1 MKKEKGITLVALVI
15 TIVVMLILATVTVTV
30 SINGGLINTTKS
42 AKEESRGMDVAEAK
56 EMWEMSVREDRENG
70 NQEKTLDQ
78 ILEELKNKGLLT
90 EKEVKEIKESETKTI
105 TIGSRTI
112 SFDIENSDIG
122 DIDTWD
128 RTYIESIKI
137 GDYVDY
143 NPTQRVSEENKDKL
157 TYISPV
163 GTASSH
169 GNGYEEQTFEA
180 RTDIKWRV
188 YDINKETGVITLISE
203 EVIGPKRGGT
213 LQNNFI
219 LFKGIGYLYSE
230 QEIESAC
237 AIYGYGYGADTSKS
251 TTYTVGGPFD
261 DKITG
266 KIEGTGA
273 RSMDFTDII
282 DTTPTFLLGTIGS
295 IYYPTMSG
303 DSRGS
308 STQTTDK
315 NLEYCSTQL
324 YYVSESQLGKAKFN
338 LIFKKKDDEKVNL
351 AYWLKTRMIRKTIGS
366 DEANNKM
373 GFCNWV
379 VFNGDRINN
388 KYICGSTTIKFGS
401 SPATELGIRPIVV
414 LKKGI
419 GLTKNTSQ
427 SENKE
432 YATWNLE

>member
-1 MKKEKGITLVALVI
+1 MKNQKGITLVVLII
-15 TIVVMLILATVTVTV
+15 TIILMLILTTVTVTT
-30 SINGGLINTTKS
+30 SINGGLINSTQS
-42 AKEESRGMDVAEAK
+42 AKENARALEVERAE
-56 EMWEMSVREDRENG
+56 EMWEISVRDDREDG
-70 NQEKTLDQ
+70 KAEKTLGEL
-78 ILEELKNKGLLT
+78 LEELREKELLT
-90 EKEVKEIKESETKTI
+90 EKEVEEIRKNKFI
-105 TIGSRTI
+105 TIGNRTI
-112 SFDIENSDIG
+112 SFEINYTSAQEDSE
-122 DIDTWD
+122 
-128 RTYIESIKI
+128 REYIESIKI

-143 NPTQRVSEENKDKL
+143 NPTQRVSEKNKSKL
-157 TYISPV
+157 TYVSPV

-169 GNGYEEQTFEA
+169 GNGYEEQTFES

-213 LQNNFI
+213 LQSNFI
-219 LFKGIGYLYSE
+219 LYAGIGYLYSE

-251 TTYTVGGPFD
+251 TAYTVGGPFD

-266 KIEGTGA
+266 AIEGTGA

-351 AYWLKTRMIRKTIGS
+351 AYWLKTRMIRRTIGS
-366 DEANNKM
+366 DEANNSM

-388 KYICGSTTIKFGS
+388 KYICGSTTIKFDS

-419 GLTKNTSQ
+419 GLTKDTSK

>member
-1 MKKEKGITLVALVI
+1 MKNQKGITLVVLII
-15 TIVVMLILATVTVTV
+15 TIILMLILTTVTVTT
-30 SINGGLINTTKS
+30 SIDGGLINSTQN
-42 AKEESRGMDVAEAK
+42 AKENARALEVERAE
-56 EMWEMSVREDRENG
+56 EMWEISVRDDREDG
-70 NQEKTLDQ
+70 KAEKTLEEL
-78 ILEELKNKGLLT
+78 LEELYEKELLT
-90 EKEVKEIKESETKTI
+90 KKEVEEIKNNKSI
-105 TIGSRTI
+105 TIGNRTI
-112 SFDIENSDIG
+112 SFEINYTSAQEDSE
-122 DIDTWD
+122 
-128 RTYIESIKI
+128 REYIESIKI

-237 AIYGYGYGADTSKS
+237 AIYGYGYGADISKS

-351 AYWLKTRMIRKTIGS
+351 AYWLKTRMIRKTISS
-366 DEANNKM
+366 DTANNSM

>member
-1 MKKEKGITLVALVI
+1 MKNQKGITLVVLII
-15 TIVVMLILATVTVTV
+15 TIILMLILTTVTVTT
-30 SINGGLINTTKS
+30 SIDGGLINSTQN
-42 AKEESRGMDVAEAK
+42 AKENARALEVERAE
-56 EMWEMSVREDRENG
+56 EMWEISVRDDREDG
-70 NQEKTLDQ
+70 KAEKTLEEL
-78 ILEELKNKGLLT
+78 LEELREKELLT
-90 EKEVKEIKESETKTI
+90 EKEVEEIKKNKSI
-105 TIGSRTI
+105 TIGNRTI
-112 SFDIENSDIG
+112 SFEINYTSAQEDSE
-122 DIDTWD
+122 
-128 RTYIESIKI
+128 REYIESIKI

-143 NPTQRVSEENKDKL
+143 NPTQRVSEKNKSKL
-157 TYISPV
+157 TYVSPV

-169 GNGYEEQTFEA
+169 GNGYEEQSFEA

-219 LFKGIGYLYSE
+219 LYAGIGYLYSE

-251 TTYTVGGPFD
+251 TEYTVGGPFD

-338 LIFKKKDDEKVNL
+338 LIFKAKDEETNL

-366 DEANNKM
+366 DEANNRM

>member
-1 MKKEKGITLVALVI
+1 MKNQKGITLVVLII
-15 TIVVMLILATVTVTV
+15 TIILMLILTTVTVTT
-30 SINGGLINTTKS
+30 SINGGLINSTQS
-42 AKEESRGMDVAEAK
+42 AKENARALEVERAE
-56 EMWEMSVREDRENG
+56 EMWEISVRDDREDG
-70 NQEKTLDQ
+70 KAEKTLEEL
-78 ILEELKNKGLLT
+78 LEELREKELLT
-90 EKEVKEIKESETKTI
+90 EKEAEEIKKNKSI
-105 TIGSRTI
+105 TIGNRTI
-112 SFDIENSDIG
+112 SFEINYTSAQEDSE
-122 DIDTWD
+122 
-128 RTYIESIKI
+128 REYIESIKI

-143 NPTQRVSEENKDKL
+143 NPTQRVSEKNKSKL
-157 TYISPV
+157 TYVSPV

-213 LQNNFI
+213 LQSNFI
-219 LFKGIGYLYSE
+219 LYAGIGYLYSE

-251 TTYTVGGPFD
+251 TAYTVGGPFD

-266 KIEGTGA
+266 AIEGTGA
-273 RSMDFTDII
+273 RSMDLTDII
-282 DTTPTFLLGTIGS
+282 SSNPTFLLGTIGS

-303 DSRGS
+303 DSLGR
-308 STQTTDK
+308 STEKTDK
-315 NLEYCSTQL
+315 NLEYSSTQKYDVNEL
-324 YYVSESQLGKAKFN
+324 EVGKAKFN
-338 LIFKKKDDEKVNL
+338 LVFKAKDEETNL
-351 AYWLKTRMIRKTIGS
+351 AYWLKTRTVRRTISS
-366 DEANNKM
+366 DAANNSM

-379 VFNGDRINN
+379 VINGNRVNN
-388 KYICGSTTIKFGS
+388 KRICGSTTIKFGS
-401 SPATELGIRPIVV
+401 TPATELGIRPIVV

>member
-1 MKKEKGITLVALVI
+1 M
-15 TIVVMLILATVTVTV
+15 
-30 SINGGLINTTKS
+30 
-42 AKEESRGMDVAEAK
+42 
-56 EMWEMSVREDRENG
+56 
-70 NQEKTLDQ
+70 
-78 ILEELKNKGLLT
+78 
-90 EKEVKEIKESETKTI
+90 
-105 TIGSRTI
+105 
-112 SFDIENSDIG
+112 
-122 DIDTWD
+122 
-128 RTYIESIKI
+128 
-137 GDYVDY
+137 
-143 NPTQRVSEENKDKL
+143 
-157 TYISPV
+157 

-169 GNGYEEQTFEA
+169 GNGYEEQTFES

-213 LQNNFI
+213 LQSNFI
-219 LFKGIGYLYSE
+219 LYTGIGYLYSE

-251 TTYTVGGPFD
+251 TAYTVGGPFD

-266 KIEGTGA
+266 TIEGTGA

-282 DTTPTFLLGTIGS
+282 DTTPTFLLGIIGS

-351 AYWLKTRMIRKTIGS
+351 AYWLKTRMIRRTIGS
-366 DEANNKM
+366 DEANNSM

-388 KYICGSTTIKFGS
+388 KYICGSTTIKFDS

-419 GLTKNTSQ
+419 GLTKDTSK

>member
-1 MKKEKGITLVALVI
+1 MKNQKGITLVVLII
-15 TIVVMLILATVTVTV
+15 TIILMLILTTVTVTT
-30 SINGGLINTTKS
+30 SIDGGLINSTQN
-42 AKEESRGMDVAEAK
+42 AKENARALEVERAE
-56 EMWEMSVREDRENG
+56 EMWEISVRDDREDG
-70 NQEKTLDQ
+70 KTEKTLEEL
-78 ILEELKNKGLLT
+78 LEELYEKELLT
-90 EKEVKEIKESETKTI
+90 KKEVEEIKNNKSI
-105 TIGSRTI
+105 IIGNRTI
-112 SFDIENSDIG
+112 SFKINYTSAQEDSE
-122 DIDTWD
+122 
-128 RTYIESIKI
+128 REYIESIKI

-237 AIYGYGYGADTSKS
+237 AIYGYGYGADTSKN

-366 DEANNKM
+366 DEANNSM